1 MLRRFLLPTKD
12 VDICIEENQ
21 NLGRSPN
28 RERILLEHSMLKE
41 RILAL
46 FHEAMLRGIDFKVWP
61 QINGIIPRID
71 TVKDAVGNILR
82 LGTRSVTEQYEDDVF
97 IDEPR
102 KEGEELESVISLL
115 ISQII
120 N

>member
-1 MLRRFLLPTKD
+1 
-12 VDICIEENQ
+12 
-21 NLGRSPN
+21 
-28 RERILLEHSMLKE
+28 MLKE